1 MENETLKNKVF
12 RFSKIDKSKKTHILN
27 KFEKNKSNNYENN

>member
-12 RFSKIDKSKKTHILN
+12 RFSKIDKSKKTQILN
-27 KFEKNKSNNYENN
+27 KFEKKQPKNYENN